1 MAKIENKQQLAA
13 AKDGL
18 APEYATKL
26 DLWWCRAQKGSKV
39 YVIEYSD
46 IEDLVRQ
53 IDAHTEKASKR
64 SQKRQKRQNRLNGVQ
79 SERQQ
84 KSEAEQCHEA
94 VKELADVYGVSV
106 KNIIKRL
113 QSETAEAIETEQQK
127 ASEAAQQAEAK
138 MQALRAAHTEL
149 FTEYDALQLEY
160 SKQQERSS
168 RLSSQNVMAQSKQK
182 RGRRT
187 KSDVQSV
194 ALFQ

>member
-64 SQKRQKRQNRLNGVQ
+64 SQKRQNRLNGVQ
-79 SERQQ
+79 SEHQQ
-84 KSEAEQCHEA
+84 KSEAEQCYEA
-94 VKELADVYGVSV
+94 VKGLADVYGVSV

-127 ASEAAQQAEAK
+127 ASEAAQQAAAK
-138 MQALRAAHTEL
+138 MQALRAEHPEL
-149 FTEYDALQLEY
+149 FTEYDALQSEY

>member
-64 SQKRQKRQNRLNGVQ
+64 SQKRQNRLNGVQ

-138 MQALRAAHTEL
+138 MQALRAAHPEL
-149 FTEYDALQLEY
+149 FTEYDALQSEY

>member
-1 MAKIENKQQLAA
+1 MANVITNKQQLETL
-13 AKDGL
+13 KSEL
-18 APEYATKL
+18 TTEHFVKL
-26 DLWWCRAQKGSKV
+26 SAWWCRAQKPGKV
-39 YVIEYSD
+39 FKIEYSD
-46 IEDLVRQ
+46 IEDLASQ

-64 SQKRQKRQNRLNGVQ
+64 SQKRQNRLNGVQ

-113 QSETAEAIETEQQK
+113 QSKTAEARETEQQK

-138 MQALRAAHTEL
+138 MQALRAAHPEL
-149 FTEYDALQLEY
+149 FTEYDALQSEY

-168 RLSSQNVMAQSKQK
+168 RLSSQNVMAQKQK
-182 RGRRT
+182 RGRRA
-187 KSDVQSV
+187 KVSSV
-194 ALFQ
+194 ALF

>member
-1 MAKIENKQQLAA
+1 MANVITNKQQLETL
-13 AKDGL
+13 KSEL
-18 APEYATKL
+18 TTEHFVKL
-26 DLWWCRAQKGSKV
+26 SAWWCRAQKPGKV
-39 YVIEYSD
+39 FKIEYSD
-46 IEDLVRQ
+46 IEDLASQ

-64 SQKRQKRQNRLNGVQ
+64 SQKRQNRLNGVQ

-113 QSETAEAIETEQQK
+113 QSETAEARETEQQK

-138 MQALRAAHTEL
+138 MQALRAAHPEL
-149 FTEYDALQLEY
+149 FTEYDALQSEY

-168 RLSSQNVMAQSKQK
+168 RLSSQNVMAQKQK
-182 RGRRT
+182 RGRRA
-187 KSDVQSV
+187 KVSSV
-194 ALFQ
+194 ALF

>member
-64 SQKRQKRQNRLNGVQ
+64 SQKRQNRLNGVQ
-79 SERQQ
+79 PERQQ

-127 ASEAAQQAEAK
+127 ASEAAQQAAAK
-138 MQALRAAHTEL
+138 MQALRAEHPEL
-149 FTEYDALQLEY
+149 FSVYDALQSEY

-168 RLSSQNVMAQSKQK
+168 RLSSQNVMAQKQK
-182 RGRRT
+182 RGRRA
-187 KSDVQSV
+187 KVSSV
-194 ALFQ
+194 ALF

>member
-1 MAKIENKQQLAA
+1 MANVITNKQQLETL
-13 AKDGL
+13 KSEL
-18 APEYATKL
+18 TTEHFVKL
-26 DLWWCRAQKGSKV
+26 SAWWCRAQKPGKV
-39 YVIEYSD
+39 FKIEYSD
-46 IEDLVRQ
+46 IEDLASQ

-64 SQKRQKRQNRLNGVQ
+64 SQKRQNRLNGVPP
-79 SERQQ
+79 ERQQ

-113 QSETAEAIETEQQK
+113 QSKTAEARETEQQK

-138 MQALRAAHTEL
+138 MQALRAAHPEL
-149 FTEYDALQLEY
+149 FTEYDALQSEY

-168 RLSSQNVMAQSKQK
+168 RLSSQNVMAQKQK
-182 RGRRT
+182 CGRRT

>member
-1 MAKIENKQQLAA
+1 MANVITNKQQLDT
-13 AKDGL
+13 AKNEL
-18 APEYATKL
+18 PVEYRNKL
-26 DLWWCRAQKGSKV
+26 DLWWCRAQKPGKV
-39 YVIEYSD
+39 FTIEYTDS
-46 IEDLVRQ
+46 EDLTSQ

-64 SQKRQKRQNRLNGVQ
+64 SQKRQNRLNGMQ

-106 KNIIKRL
+106 KNVIKRL
-113 QSETAEAIETEQQK
+113 QSKTAEARETEQQK

-138 MQALRAAHTEL
+138 MQALRAAHPEL
-149 FTEYDALQLEY
+149 FTEYDALQSEY

-182 RGRRT
+182 RGRRA
-187 KSDVQSV
+187 KVSSSV
-194 ALFQ
+194 ALF

>member
-1 MAKIENKQQLAA
+1 MANVITNKQQLETL
-13 AKDGL
+13 KSEL
-18 APEYATKL
+18 TTEHFVKL
-26 DLWWCRAQKGSKV
+26 SAWWCRAQKPGKV
-39 YVIEYSD
+39 FKIEYSD

-64 SQKRQKRQNRLNGVQ
+64 SQKRQNRLNGVQ
-79 SERQQ
+79 PEHQQ

-113 QSETAEAIETEQQK
+113 QSKTAEARETEQQK

-138 MQALRAAHTEL
+138 KQALRAAHREL
-149 FTEYDALQLEY
+149 FVEYDALEAEQQ
-160 SKQQERSS
+160 KQQERFS
-168 RLSSQNVMAQSKQK
+168 RLNAQNVTAQSKQK
-182 RGRRT
+182 RGRRA
-187 KSDVQSV
+187 KSDVQSI

>member
-1 MAKIENKQQLAA
+1 MANVITNKQQLDTL
-13 AKDGL
+13 KSEL
-18 APEYATKL
+18 TTEHFVKL
-26 DLWWCRAQKGSKV
+26 SAWWCRAQKPGKV
-39 YVIEYSD
+39 FKIEYSD
-46 IEDLVRQ
+46 IEDLASQ

-79 SERQQ
+79 PERQQ

-113 QSETAEAIETEQQK
+113 QSKTAEARETEQQK

-138 MQALRAAHTEL
+138 MQALRAAHPEL
-149 FTEYDALQLEY
+149 FTEYDALQFEY
-160 SKQQERSS
+160 SKQQERCS

-182 RGRRT
+182 RGRRA
-187 KSDVQSV
+187 KVSSV
-194 ALFQ
+194 ALF

>member
-1 MAKIENKQQLAA
+1 MANVITNKQQLET
-13 AKDGL
+13 AKNEL
-18 APEYATKL
+18 PVEYRNKL
-26 DLWWCRAQKGSKV
+26 DLWWCRAQKPGKV
-39 YVIEYSD
+39 FTIEYTD
-46 IEDLVRQ
+46 GEDLTSQ

-64 SQKRQKRQNRLNGVQ
+64 SQKRQNCLNGMQ

-84 KSEAEQCHEA
+84 QSEAEQCYEA
-94 VKELADVYGVSV
+94 VKGLADVYGVSV

-138 MQALRAAHTEL
+138 MQALRAAHREL
-149 FTEYDALQLEY
+149 FVEYDALEAEQQ
-160 SKQQERSS
+160 KQQERFS
-168 RLSSQNVMAQSKQK
+168 RLNAQNVTAQSKQK
-182 RGRRT
+182 RGRRA

>member
-1 MAKIENKQQLAA
+1 MAIIENKQQLAA
-13 AKDGL
+13 AKSEL
-18 APEYATKL
+18 PTEYATKL
-26 DLWWCRAQKGSKV
+26 DAWWCRAQKPGKV
-39 YVIEYSD
+39 FKIEYSD
-46 IEDLVRQ
+46 IEDLASQ

-64 SQKRQKRQNRLNGVQ
+64 SQKRQNRLNGVQ
-79 SERQQ
+79 PEHQQ

-113 QSETAEAIETEQQK
+113 QSKTAEARETEQQK

-138 MQALRAAHTEL
+138 MQALRAAHPEL
-149 FTEYDALQLEY
+149 FTEYDALQSEY

-182 RGRRT
+182 RGRRA
-187 KSDVQSV
+187 KVSSV
-194 ALFQ
+194 ALF

>member
-26 DLWWCRAQKGSKV
+26 DLWWCRAQKPGKV
-39 YVIEYSD
+39 FKIEYSD
-46 IEDLVRQ
+46 IEDLASQ

-64 SQKRQKRQNRLNGVQ
+64 SQKRQNRLNGMQ

-84 KSEAEQCHEA
+84 QSEAEQCYEA
-94 VKELADVYGVSV
+94 VKGLADVYGVSV

-127 ASEAAQQAEAK
+127 ASEAAQQAAAK
-138 MQALRAAHTEL
+138 VQALRAEHPEL
-149 FTEYDALQLEY
+149 FSVYDALQSEY
-160 SKQQERSS
+160 SKQQERCS
-168 RLSSQNVMAQSKQK
+168 RLNAQNVTAQSKQK
-182 RGRRT
+182 RGRRA
-187 KSDVQSV
+187 KVSSSV
-194 ALFQ
+194 ALF

>member
-1 MAKIENKQQLAA
+1 MANVITNKQQLETL
-13 AKDGL
+13 KSEL
-18 APEYATKL
+18 TNEHFVKL
-26 DLWWCRAQKGSKV
+26 SAWWCRAQKPGKV
-39 YVIEYSD
+39 FKIEYSD
-46 IEDLVRQ
+46 IEDLASQ

-64 SQKRQKRQNRLNGVQ
+64 SQKRQNRLNGVQ
-79 SERQQ
+79 PERQQ

-113 QSETAEAIETEQQK
+113 QSKTAEARETEQQK

-138 MQALRAAHTEL
+138 MQALRAAHPEL
-149 FTEYDALQLEY
+149 FTEYDALQSEY

-168 RLSSQNVMAQSKQK
+168 RLSSQNVMAQKQK
-182 RGRRT
+182 RGRRA
-187 KSDVQSV
+187 KSDVQSI

>member
-64 SQKRQKRQNRLNGVQ
+64 SQKRQNRLNGVQ
-79 SERQQ
+79 PEHQQ
-84 KSEAEQCHEA
+84 KSEAEQCYEA
-94 VKELADVYGVSV
+94 VKGLADVYGVSV

-113 QSETAEAIETEQQK
+113 QSETAEVIETEQQK

-138 MQALRAAHTEL
+138 MQALRAAHREL
-149 FTEYDALQLEY
+149 FVEYDALEAEQQ
-160 SKQQERSS
+160 KQQERFS
-168 RLSSQNVMAQSKQK
+168 RLNAQNVTAQSKQK
-182 RGRRT
+182 RGRRA
-187 KSDVQSV
+187 KSDVQSI

>member
-64 SQKRQKRQNRLNGVQ
+64 SQKRQNRLNGVQ
-79 SERQQ
+79 PEHQQ

-113 QSETAEAIETEQQK
+113 QSKTAEARETEQQK
-127 ASEAAQQAEAK
+127 ASEAAQQAAAK
-138 MQALRAAHTEL
+138 VQALRAEHPEL
-149 FTEYDALQLEY
+149 FSVYDALQSEY
-160 SKQQERSS
+160 SKQQERCS
-168 RLSSQNVMAQSKQK
+168 RLNAQNVTAQSKQK
-182 RGRRT
+182 RGRRA
-187 KSDVQSV
+187 KVSSSV
-194 ALFQ
+194 ALF

>member
-1 MAKIENKQQLAA
+1 MANVITNKQQLETL
-13 AKDGL
+13 KSEL
-18 APEYATKL
+18 TTEHFVKL
-26 DLWWCRAQKGSKV
+26 SAWWCRAQKPGKV
-39 YVIEYSD
+39 FKIEYSD
-46 IEDLVRQ
+46 IEDLASQ

-64 SQKRQKRQNRLNGVQ
+64 SQKRQNRLNGVQ

-106 KNIIKRL
+106 KSIIKRL
-113 QSETAEAIETEQQK
+113 QSETAEVIKTEQQK

-138 MQALRAAHTEL
+138 MQALRAAHPEL
-149 FTEYDALQLEY
+149 FTEYDALQSEY

-168 RLSSQNVMAQSKQK
+168 RLSAQNVTAQSKQK
-182 RGRRT
+182 RGRRA
-187 KSDVQSV
+187 KSDVQSI

>member
-64 SQKRQKRQNRLNGVQ
+64 SQKRQNRLNGMQ

-106 KNIIKRL
+106 KNVIKRL
-113 QSETAEAIETEQQK
+113 QSKTAEARETEQQK

-138 MQALRAAHTEL
+138 MQALRAAHPEL
-149 FTEYDALQLEY
+149 FTEYDALQSEY

-168 RLSSQNVMAQSKQK
+168 RLSSQNVMAQKQK
-182 RGRRT
+182 RGRRA
-187 KSDVQSV
+187 KVSSV
-194 ALFQ
+194 ALF

>member
-1 MAKIENKQQLAA
+1 MANVITNKQQLETL
-13 AKDGL
+13 KSEL
-18 APEYATKL
+18 TTEYATKL

-64 SQKRQKRQNRLNGVQ
+64 SQKRQNRLNGVQ
-79 SERQQ
+79 PEHQQ

-113 QSETAEAIETEQQK
+113 QSETAEVIETEQQK

-138 MQALRAAHTEL
+138 MQALRAAHREL
-149 FTEYDALQLEY
+149 FVEYDALEAEQQ
-160 SKQQERSS
+160 KQQERFS
-168 RLSSQNVMAQSKQK
+168 RLNAQNVTAQSKQK
-182 RGRRT
+182 RGRRA
-187 KSDVQSV
+187 KSDVQSI

>member
-64 SQKRQKRQNRLNGVQ
+64 SQKRQNRLNGVQ
-79 SERQQ
+79 PERQQ

-113 QSETAEAIETEQQK
+113 QSKTAEARETEQQK

-138 MQALRAAHTEL
+138 MQALRAAHPEL
-149 FTEYDALQLEY
+149 FTEYDALQFEY
-160 SKQQERSS
+160 SKQQERCSK
-168 RLSSQNVMAQSKQK
+168 LSSQNVMAQSKQK
-182 RGRRT
+182 RGRRA
-187 KSDVQSV
+187 KVSSSV
-194 ALFQ
+194 ALF

>member
-64 SQKRQKRQNRLNGVQ
+64 SQKRQNRLNGVQ

-113 QSETAEAIETEQQK
+113 QSKTAEARETEQQK

-138 MQALRAAHTEL
+138 MQALRAAHPEL
-149 FTEYDALQLEY
+149 FTEYDALQSEY
-160 SKQQERSS
+160 SKQQERCS
-168 RLSSQNVMAQSKQK
+168 RLNAQNVTAQSKQK
-182 RGRRT
+182 RGRRA
-187 KSDVQSV
+187 KVSSSV
-194 ALFQ
+194 ALF